1 MQQQSCYMSTLLN
14 VGHDLAFD
22 HVADLL
28 TDLCSDFQ
36 YARPTQLCQVVDL
49 KSICWKNLAKT
60 NVWSI
65 DDKKLLTK
73 FLVQK
78 HSETVNAAFA
88 EWEQRL
94 CPPPVELLGL
104 ISGVKIICTRYVR
117 SETIKQPMLKSLK
130 KKKIAVRVFFEQKD
144 DVCAT
149 DSPSLITA
157 NANVLMAAVVRKNS
171 HSYHKFPYTSINWNK
186 LIAHFKCPQINNYLK
201 CKLPT
206 EELRNNSFVLF
217 LMFLFEYSMKCG
229 NPLYQYSEIDTAG
242 FNSGKRRT
250 FPNLHYGTALAML
263 LHPFLKNNCIPSVLC
278 EAMVRPY
285 YTYTIVPGTF
295 SDKIHTRNLSNQY
308 MLVHLINLSN
318 NCTSLVKIENNE
330 KKINSD
336 CLIPSG
342 PRLLCDETLDDLQ
355 KEEWVPQEYVPI
367 SKRIRKSIVG
377 KRSYY
382 NSYTIQ
388 NKCSKKCKR

>member
-1 MQQQSCYMSTLLN
+1 MSTLLD

-22 HVADLL
+22 QVADLL
-28 TDLCSDFQ
+28 TDLCNDFH
-36 YARPTQLCQVVDL
+36 YARPTQSCKVVDL

-65 DDKKLLTK
+65 DDKKLLTE

-78 HSETVNAAFA
+78 HDETVNAAFG
-88 EWEQRL
+88 EWKQRL
-94 CPPPVELLGL
+94 CPPPDELLDL
-104 ISGVKIICTRYVR
+104 INGVEIICNRYVC
-117 SETIKQPMLKSLK
+117 SETIKQPMLKSLN
-130 KKKIAVRVFFEQKD
+130 KKKIAVRVFFEQTD
-144 DVCAT
+144 DVKHDDT
-149 DSPSLITA
+149 HSSITA
-157 NANVLMAAVVRKNS
+157 NARVLMAAVVRKS
-171 HSYHKFPYTSINWNK
+171 TYSYHKFPYTSIDWNK
-186 LIAHFKCPQINNYLK
+186 LIAHFKCPHIIEHLK

-206 EELRNNSFVLF
+206 EIRNNSFVLF
-217 LMFLFEYSMKCG
+217 LVFLFEYSMDCG
-229 NPLYQYSEIDTAG
+229 DPLYKYSEIDTAG
-242 FNSGKRRT
+242 FNSGKRRI
-250 FPNLHYGTALAML
+250 FPNLHYAAALML
-263 LHPFLKNNCIPSVLC
+263 LLDPFLKNNCIPAVLC

-285 YTYTIVPGTF
+285 YTHTIVPGTF

-342 PRLLCDETLDDLQ
+342 PRLLCDESLDDLQ
-355 KEEWVPQEYVPI
+355 REEWVPQESVPI

-382 NSYTIQ
+382 NSFTIQ
-388 NKCSKKCKR
+388 NKCSKKYKR